1 MVDSQFINVFYR
13 TDLGTPN
20 DFQMSLFVLFVALAL
35 VINTILLNLV
45 KRTDR
50 QQRIF
55 GHIPL
60 NAAYIGTIAIQYA
73 MFLILFV
80 MIAEMLILD
89 GYNKELS
96 LIVVCLS
103 HIWAATMLA
112 FLFLRFIQW
121 FEYVRSVSLLVY
133 GVIFIVVIFLIIIT
147 IPLFTDQYRNQPTLI
162 YPRDYIT
169 LVLGILTPSRDVA
182 FVYGLGLYVLPL
194 MIVSSWILTVTLLR
208 PYASRI
214 GKKKFW
220 LVVCIPLL
228 YQLVTFVVRD
238 ANLITDPAAIRI
250 IQTPLTQFVFGIS
263 YQISGLFFALAFLS
277 IARKIKGKNMKTYL
291 LITAI
296 GIFSLFSAI
305 QPGLP
310 FYSAFPPFGLVT
322 ALFLGLSSYLL
333 LIGMIGCA
341 AYISKDNEVR
351 REVYKNCVNSD
362 VIGKMGLAEVHRDME
377 RRIFPLAN
385 KFRIQDK
392 DMKIQM
398 NLDQEDIRTTI
409 EEVLKRSSIYKI
421 KGRFKAIDTA

>member
-1 MVDSQFINVFYR
+1 LLSAISPISNVQQSLVLIALIAIITMVDSQFINVFYR
-13 TDLGTPN
+13 TNLGTPD
-20 DFQMSLFVLFVALAL
+20 DFHMSLFILFVALSL

-45 KRTDR
+45 KRTNR
-50 QQRIF
+50 QQRTF

-60 NAAYIGTIAIQYA
+60 NAAYIGTMVIQYA
-73 MFLILFV
+73 MFVILFV
-80 MIAEMLILD
+80 TIAEMLILHE
-89 GYNKELS
+89 YNKELL
-96 LIVVCLS
+96 LIVVYLS
-103 HIWAATMLA
+103 HIWASIMLA

-121 FEYVRSVSLLVY
+121 FRYVRSISLLVY
-133 GVIFIVVIFLIIIT
+133 GVIFIVVIFLILIT
-147 IPLFTDQYRNQPTLI
+147 IPLFTDQYRNQPSLI

-182 FVYGLGLYVLPL
+182 FVYGLGLYVLPV
-194 MIVSSWILTVTLLR
+194 MIISSWILTVTLLR

-228 YQLVTFVVRD
+228 YQLVTFVRD
-238 ANLITDPAAIRI
+238 ANLITDPTTIRFI
-250 IQTPLTQFVFGIS
+250 HTPLAQFMFGIS
-263 YQISGLFFALAFLS
+263 YQVSGLFFALAFLS

-310 FYSAFPPFGLVT
+310 FYYAFPPFGLVT

-341 AYISKDNEVR
+341 AYISKDNEMYVR
-351 REVYKNCVNSD
+351 E
-362 VIGKMGLAEVHRDME
+362 
-377 RRIFPLAN
+377 
-385 KFRIQDK
+385 
-392 DMKIQM
+392 DMKFSIQ
-398 NLDQEDIRTTI
+398 
-409 EEVLKRSSIYKI
+409 
-421 KGRFKAIDTA
+421 